1 MNPNAKINEILE
13 KLKEIETVKSKEL
26 SLTSILQEKLHDKS
40 ILTLISSLTKM
51 AESVREQNINNKTCT
66 KGTK

>member
-1 MNPNAKINEILE
+1 MNPKAKRNEILE
-13 KLKEIETVKSKEL
+13 KLKEIDTVKSKEL

-51 AESVREQNINNKTCT
+51 AESVREQNINKKTCT